1 MNNGFDILTVN
12 IIRLGFVLSII
23 FFILVLFGTSPLQI
37 FDSILYGSLGSYSK
51 LIRTLLVWVPISLA
65 SLALIYTFS
74 AGMWNI
80 GIEGQIIMGAVGATL
95 IARSFLEDSIIS
107 PYIQMI
113 FAIGFG
119 GTWGLIC
126 GLLKVKGNVHEIFSG
141 LGLDFVASGIVIYL
155 IIGPWKREGIAST
168 GGTDIF
174 DKSSWIPTIG
184 QSEFPIFM
192 VLVVLIFYILSNFV
206 LRYTSFGLRLKAT
219 GTNEI
224 ATKRFYFSSG
234 NYILFSFFI
243 AGSIAGLAGFSQDS
257 CAYHKL
263 VPTISGGF
271 GFLSIL
277 IVLIC
282 SRNIYFTFIV
292 SFLFSA
298 LIVGGSQL
306 QIKLGLDH
314 SLIGIIQ
321 ATFVLSWLILDRL
334 KFEEKIIKNIIGG
347 SKT

>member
-1 MNNGFDILTVN
+1 MNKNFQTLQINILRLIFTISIIIFILT
-12 IIRLGFVLSII
+12 
-23 FFILVLFGTSPLQI
+23 LFGTSPFEI
-37 FDSILYGSLGSYSK
+37 FNSIIYGSVGSYSK
-51 LIRTLLVWVPISLA
+51 FIRTLIVWAPISLA

-95 IARSFLEDSIIS
+95 IARSFLGDSFIS
-107 PYIQMI
+107 PYIQII

-119 GTWGLIC
+119 GLWGLIC

-168 GGTDIF
+168 SGTDIF
-174 DKSSWIPTIG
+174 DKSSWIPTVG
-184 QSEFPIFM
+184 QNEFPLMLIIIIFILFLSTFI
-192 VLVVLIFYILSNFV
+192 VLK
-206 LRYTSFGLRLKAT
+206 YTSFGLRLKAT
-219 GTNEI
+219 GANES
-224 ATKRFYFSSG
+224 ATQRFYFSSSTF
-234 NYILFSFFI
+234 ILMSFFI
-243 AGSIAGLAGFSQDS
+243 AGSIAGLAGFSQAS
-257 CAYHKL
+257 GAYHKL
-263 VPTISGGF
+263 VPSISGGF

-282 SRNIYFTFIV
+282 SRNIYFTLII

-321 ATFVLSWLILDRL
+321 ATFVLSWLIL
-334 KFEEKIIKNIIGG
+334 EKLRIENFILNRVLWRKN
-347 SKT
+347 

>member
-1 MNNGFDILTVN
+1 M
-12 IIRLGFVLSII
+12 

-37 FDSILYGSLGSYSK
+37 FDSIFYGSLGSYSK
-51 LIRTLLVWVPISLA
+51 LIRTLLVWIPISLA

-80 GIEGQIIMGAVGATL
+80 GIEGQIIMGAVGASF
-95 IARSFLEDSIIS
+95 IARSFLGDTFIS
-107 PYIQMI
+107 PYIQI
-113 FAIGFG
+113 LFALGFG
-119 GTWGLIC
+119 GAWGLLC

-174 DKSSWIPTIG
+174 DKSSWIPTLG
-184 QSEFPIFM
+184 QNEFPLLM
-192 VLVVLIFYILSNFV
+192 VFIVFILFIISNFI
-206 LRYTSFGLRLKAT
+206 LRYTSFGIRLKAT
-219 GTNEI
+219 GTNES
-224 ATKRFYFSSG
+224 ATRRFYFSSG

-243 AGSIAGLAGFSQDS
+243 AGAIAGLAGFSQAS
-257 CAYHKL
+257 GAYHKL

-282 SRNIYFTFIV
+282 SRNIFFTFIV
-292 SFLFSA
+292 SFLFA
-298 LIVGGSQL
+298 TLIVGGSQL

-321 ATFVLSWLILDRL
+321 ATFVLSWLILDKL
-334 KFEEKIIKNIIGG
+334 NFEEKIFRKVAR
-347 SKT
+347 SRST

>member
-1 MNNGFDILTVN
+1 MNKNFQLIQINLLRLILTLV
-12 IIRLGFVLSII
+12 II
-23 FFILVLFGTSPLQI
+23 FFVLTLFGTSPI
-37 FDSILYGSLGSYSK
+37 SVFDSIIYGSMGSYSK
-51 LIRTLLVWVPISLA
+51 FIRTLMVWAPISMA
-65 SLALIYTFS
+65 SIALIYTFS

-95 IARSFLEDSIIS
+95 IARSFLGDTFFS
-107 PYIQMI
+107 PYIQI
-113 FAIGFG
+113 LFALGFG
-119 GTWGLIC
+119 GIWGLIC

-168 GGTDIF
+168 SGTDIF
-174 DKSSWIPTIG
+174 DKASWIPTIG
-184 QSEFPIFM
+184 QNEFP
-192 VLVVLIFYILSNFV
+192 LLLIFIIFILYIFSFFV
-206 LRYTSFGLRLKAT
+206 LKYTSFGLRIKAT
-219 GTNEI
+219 GINEE
-224 ATKRFYFSSG
+224 ATQRFYFSSG
-234 NYILFSFFI
+234 KYILLSFFI
-243 AGSIAGLAGFSQDS
+243 AGAIAGLAGFSQAS
-257 CAYHKL
+257 GAYHKL
-263 VPTISGGF
+263 VPSISGGF

-282 SRNIYFTFIV
+282 SRNIFFTLVI

-321 ATFVLSWLILDRL
+321 ATFVLSWLILEKL
-334 KFEEKIIKNIIGG
+334 KLEKLFLKKITRSNE
-347 SKT
+347 

>member
-1 MNNGFDILTVN
+1 MKNNFEILQIN
-12 IIRLGFVLSII
+12 LLRLFLTLSII
-23 FFILVLFGTSPLQI
+23 FLVLTLFGTSPLKV
-37 FDSILYGSLGSYSK
+37 FDSIIYGSLGSYSK
-51 LIRTLLVWVPISLA
+51 FIRTLIVWAPISMA
-65 SLALIYTFS
+65 SIALIYTFS

-95 IARSFLEDSIIS
+95 IARSFLGDTFIS
-107 PYIQMI
+107 PYVQII

-119 GTWGLIC
+119 GIWGLIC

-155 IIGPWKREGIAST
+155 IIGPWKRDGIAST
-168 GGTDIF
+168 SGTDIF
-174 DKSSWIPTIG
+174 DKASWIPTIG
-184 QSEFPIFM
+184 QNEFPLFLIIIILILYVFSF
-192 VLVVLIFYILSNFV
+192 VVLK
-206 LRYTSFGLRLKAT
+206 YTSFGLRLKAT
-219 GTNEI
+219 GVNEL
-224 ATKRFYFSSG
+224 ATQRFYFSSSTF
-234 NYILFSFFI
+234 ILLSFFI
-243 AGSIAGLAGFSQDS
+243 AGSIAGLAGFSQAS
-257 CAYHKL
+257 GAYHKL
-263 VPTISGGF
+263 VPSISGGF

-321 ATFVLSWLILDRL
+321 ATFVLSWLIFEKL
-334 KFEEKIIKNIIGG
+334 KLEESLIKKLFRSNQ
-347 SKT
+347 